1 LPLGFEPLTLTIVI
15 PALNEQ
21 DSIGSTIQRCLDARE
36 RICRVGGVKAIDVIV
51 VSDGSTDR
59 TTDIARE
66 FAVREK
72 TVTVIAFERNR
83 GYGAAIKEGFASAT
97 GELVAFL
104 DADGTCDPEDFG
116 ELCRAL
122 REEQA
127 VVALGSRMQPGSQMP
142 RLRRIGNSI
151 YALLLGSLSGR
162 VVTDTASGMRVL
174 RRDALPTLYPLP
186 DGLHF
191 TPAMSARAV
200 MSDQRIVEIPIAY
213 SERIGKSKLHMLRDG
228 LRFLLAIR
236 DAVLLY
242 QPSRIFALAAFI
254 CIIVGLF
261 WSSYPVEFYLRNRRL
276 EEWMIY
282 RLLLCGFLMSAA
294 FTMLC
299 AGVLSDRVLA
309 LVYRRSRSTLLAV
322 LFDRLLYKRRLLY
335 LATVSGAVALF
346 LVWPGLTEY
355 VRTGHVTMHWS
366 RPLFAVFLLQIGLMA
381 VVCSTL
387 QKFVNLWSEQLAY
400 TSRKQR

>member
-1 LPLGFEPLTLTIVI
+1 MPHGFEPLTLTIVI
-15 PALNEQ
+15 PALNEE
-21 DSIGSTIQRCLDARE
+21 DSVGSTIQRCLDARE
-36 RICRVGGVKAIDVIV
+36 RICRVGGVKAIEIIV

-59 TTDIARE
+59 TAAIANEFAARE
-66 FAVREK
+66 QA
-72 TVTVIAFERNR
+72 VTVIVFERNR
-83 GYGAAIKEGFASAT
+83 GYGAAIKEGFERAT

-104 DADGTCDPEDFG
+104 DADGTCDPNDFG

-122 REEQA
+122 RDEQA
-127 VVALGSRMQPGSQMP
+127 VIALGSRMQPGSQMP

-174 RRDALPTLYPLP
+174 RRDALATLYPLP

-200 MSDQRIVEIPIAY
+200 MNDQRIIEIPIAY
-213 SERIGKSKLHMLRDG
+213 AERIGKSKLHMLRDG

-242 QPSRIFALAAFI
+242 QPSRIFALAALI
-254 CIIVGLF
+254 CILVGLF
-261 WSSYPVEFYLRNRRL
+261 WSSYPVEFYVRNRRL

-335 LATVSGAVALF
+335 LSALSGAVALA
-346 LVWPGLTEY
+346 LVWPGLAEY

-366 RPLFAVFLLQIGLMA
+366 RPLFAVFLLQISLMA

-400 TSRKQR
+400 TSRKRL